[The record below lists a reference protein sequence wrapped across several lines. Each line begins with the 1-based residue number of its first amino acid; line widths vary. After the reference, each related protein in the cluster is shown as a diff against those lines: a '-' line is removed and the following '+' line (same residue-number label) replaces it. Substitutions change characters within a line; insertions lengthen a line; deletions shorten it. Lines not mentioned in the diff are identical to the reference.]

1 MSEENSNVGEVTLSR
16 YEQIVAELRDVVE
29 QQTRGQFTIGDRAL
43 EIFTDRRS
51 SDTSSELRRFI
62 NYMSVTVDGCR
73 LVSLIRVT
81 VRGPGAAVDRGA
93 GRGPP
98 RLRLDGGAWRS
109 AFLRRPA
116 EECASL
122 WTRCMR

>member
-1 MSEENSNVGEVTLSR
+1 MPAGTKIGNVSRAR
-16 YEQIVAELRDVVE
+16 YEEIIAEDRKLVE
-29 QQTRGQFTIGDRAL
+29 IDTKIQFVIGDHAL

-51 SDTSSELRRFI
+51 SDTRSELRRFI